1 MPKNRTGFI
10 IATYEGLQVDWSV
23 IMAAIAAVT
32 DGKVWPVVA
41 QWLTILALSQLTI
54 KAKRKKRAEITQ

>member
-32 DGKVWPVVA
+32 DNKKVW
-41 QWLTILALSQLTI
+41 LAI
-54 KAKRKKRAEITQ
+54 P